1 MMKISYMNVYIVNL
15 KSNLHLLIKKPKVEC
30 MDFFNGIIRYGV
42 RISGSAFILGDVIL
56 GVNVNGTKLSTIK
69 K

>member
-1 MMKISYMNVYIVNL
+1 
-15 KSNLHLLIKKPKVEC
+15 
-30 MDFFNGIIRYGV
+30 MDFLNRIIRYGV
-42 RISGSAFILGDVIL
+42 LITGSAHTLEDVIL